1 MIIVAYYSHKGGLEL
16 LQRQHPYELQ
26 EVIDV
31 IEAVDAS
38 KAFGAKV
45 SRERTMPGRKLY
57 SPKELNRLF
66 AEEFQKRG
74 WSKVRI
80 KVQTEI
86 TFWQDLPSVKHSRYR
101 QRHEGYREMDFV
113 KNKVGVEVQ
122 LGKYAF
128 MVYNVAAK
136 MTIFARQGVIE
147 VGVEIVPMKR
157 MATQMSTGVSYFEQ
171 MKSDLEM
178 RGVADID
185 IPVLILGVDD
195 T

>member
-1 MIIVAYYSHKGGLEL
+1 MIIVAYYSHKGGLEF
-16 LQRQHPYELQ
+16 LQRQHPYELLEII
-26 EVIDV
+26 EVIK
-31 IEAVDAS
+31 AVDAS

-66 AEEFQKRG
+66 AKEFQKRG
-74 WSKVRI
+74 WRKERLKVR
-80 KVQTEI
+80 TEI
-86 TFWQDLPSVKHSRYR
+86 TFWQDLPSVKHSQYR

-157 MATQMSTGVSYFEQ
+157 MATQMSTGVEYVR
-171 MKSDLEM
+171 KWCYNRVM
-178 RGVADID
+178 R
-185 IPVLILGVDD
+185 
-195 T
+195 

>member
-1 MIIVAYYSHKGGLEL
+1 MIIVAYHSHKCGLEF
-16 LQRQHPYELQ
+16 LQKQHPCELQ
-26 EVIDV
+26 EIIEVIKS
-31 IEAVDAS
+31 VDAS

-45 SRERTMPGRKLY
+45 SRERTMPGRQLY
-57 SPKELNRLF
+57 SPKALNRLF
-66 AEEFQKRG
+66 SEEFQKRG
-74 WSKVRI
+74 WNKVRL

-86 TFWQDLPSVKHSRYR
+86 TFWQDLPSMEHSRYK

-136 MTIFARQGVIE
+136 MTIFSRQGIIE

-157 MATQMSTGVSYFEQ
+157 MASQMSTGVSYFEQ

-195 T
+195 V